1 MSQLDFSD
9 LRKFRDF
16 YLELGRE
23 INYNKKHLETTNWDD
38 LFLAYKTAKNKND
51 KDMLFKEIEDQIK
64 GLTNQQMEKISK
76 NITDNLF
83 FKIFPERITGDFI
96 VSINAI
102 INEVAIGQC
111 FYNIFS
117 IPVCEIIREITLT
130 SLFGS
135 FSMPDNQ
142 TTKRYRDC
150 DVETFLN
157 VVSLRIVKCA
167 LNHIFTMSLPEE
179 SYLNIKKI
187 KKQLSRKIDE
197 TTTLMEYINKNFI
210 DNLVSE
216 KSMSGKINIIH
227 DEVSGTEPETES
239 DDSVI
244 VDAPYINTENIDIE
258 GEFTEPPKKSFLS
271 KCIGASCRI
280 LSTPFTRKYKYNST
294 AEESGGRKTRK
305 TRKMRKIRKRIIRKQ
320 KISKRKLYKRKISK
334 QKISKQKTYKRK

>member
-167 LNHIFTMSLPEE
+167 LNHIFTLSLPEE

-187 KKQLSRKIDE
+187 KEQLSRKIDE
-197 TTTLMEYINKNFI
+197 TTTLMEYINSNFI
-210 DNLVSE
+210 DKIVSE
-216 KSMSGKINIIH
+216 KSMSGKINIVI
-227 DEVSGTEPETES
+227 DPVSDTES
-239 DDSVI
+239 ETNSSNSVI
-244 VDAPYINTENIDIE
+244 VSPSYIDIE
-258 GEFTEPPKKSFLS
+258 GEFQEPPKKSFFS
-271 KCIGASCRI
+271 KCIGVSCRA
-280 LSTPFTRKYKYNST
+280 LSKTFTTPFTSKYRYNST

-305 TRKMRKIRKRIIRKQ
+305 TIKIRKTRKIRKIRKRIIQKR
-320 KISKRKLYKRKISK
+320 KISKRKTSKRK
-334 QKISKQKTYKRK
+334 